1 MTREVTG
8 GRAEPPGPPWPG
20 GYRGQDGGDQAGDR
34 YARAALSYLAE
45 PGDVMLGALLR
56 QVGPSRV
63 LSAILADDPAAAAA
77 LPWPACDDDRSARA
91 ADRSARA
98 ADRSARAEDRPAGTG
113 DRPPGTDG
121 RLSRAGI
128 PPAGR
133 RAIGRW
139 RLKAERVPTPA
150 RLAVW
155 ADSGYR
161 LICPADPEWPTQ
173 LDDLGDARPI
183 VLWARGS
190 EDLRF
195 AAIRS
200 VAIVGARAATAYG
213 SHVAAEIAAGLA
225 GRGWTVISGGA
236 YGIDAA
242 AHRGA
247 LAVGAA
253 TVAVLASGLRFGYP
267 KGHADL
273 FAKIRGSGV
282 MVSENPP
289 DQAPSRPGFLVR
301 NRVIAAL
308 SRGTVVVEA
317 AIRSG
322 ALNTARHAREL
333 NRPVMAVPGPVTS
346 TQSAGCHELIRDWA
360 ATCVTGVDDVIELV
374 APLGADL
381 ASGAYGG
388 AGESGRAGAGDGPA
402 GVTRRLARGTAGSDD
417 GRVPVVPAEDLD
429 PVTASVLRAVPIRQG
444 RGPASIATLAGVDLD
459 TVLRCLG
466 LLAACGHVERCELG
480 WRIRRG
486 GS

>member
-1 MTREVTG
+1 M
-8 GRAEPPGPPWPG
+8 
-20 GYRGQDGGDQAGDR
+20 
-34 YARAALSYLAE
+34 
-45 PGDVMLGALLR
+45 
-56 QVGPSRV
+56 
-63 LSAILADDPAAAAA
+63 
-77 LPWPACDDDRSARA
+77 
-91 ADRSARA
+91 
-98 ADRSARAEDRPAGTG
+98 
-113 DRPPGTDG
+113 
-121 RLSRAGI
+121 
-128 PPAGR
+128 
-133 RAIGRW
+133 
-139 RLKAERVPTPA
+139 PTPA
-150 RLAVW
+150 RLAAW

-173 LDDLGDARPI
+173 LDDLGDARPV

-225 GRGWTVISGGA
+225 ARGWTVVSGGA

-247 LAVGAA
+247 LAEGGP

-273 FAKIRGSGV
+273 FAKVRGSGV

-289 DQAPSRPGFLVR
+289 DEAPSRPGFLVR

-333 NRPVMAVPGPVTS
+333 NRLVMAVPGPVTS

-360 ATCVTGVDDVIELV
+360 ATCVTGVEDVIELV
-374 APLGADL
+374 APLGAGL
-381 ASGAYGG
+381 PSGAGG
-388 AGESGRAGAGDGPA
+388 GSGGCSVAGSADPADESGPAAAGSGPVGHARRPA
-402 GVTRRLARGTAGSDD
+402 GGTAGPAD
-417 GRVPVVPAEDLD
+417 GRGPVVPAEDLD
-429 PVTASVLRAVPIRQG
+429 PVTASVLRVVPVRQG

-466 LLAACGHVERCELG
+466 LLAACGHVERCDLG